1 MTDDAALPMRS
12 FTATLLLLLLP
23 ALLVP
28 AGFLL
33 RVCACAEPRLEP
45 TVRSCCAK
53 PAEETASTRS
63 CCSTERR
70 APRDGDAPTAS
81 ALDCRCRLV
90 PLADDAPTPLPSAP
104 FVLVTP
110 PQHPQPLFTITL
122 PEPTRLAATTAES
135 RPPPQR
141 SQRNLPLRL

>member
-1 MTDDAALPMRS
+1 MTDDARPPMRS
-12 FTATLLLLLLP
+12 FATTLLLLLLP

-33 RVCACAEPRLEP
+33 RVCACAEPGFAP
-45 TVRSCCAK
+45 PARSCCAE
-53 PAEETASTRS
+53 PAAAAAPTSS

-70 APRDGDAPTAS
+70 APRDGDTPTAS

-90 PLADDAPTPLPSAP
+90 PLADDAPTPMPSAP

-110 PQHPQPLFTITL
+110 PQHAQPLFTIAL
-122 PEPTRLAATTAES
+122 PEPARRTATTAES